1 MPQSLKLIFHFEV
14 IFIEQLSLK
23 GIYLKKKTRV
33 QCPCGFIFDKFND
46 CKAAIVTV
54 RSHFESV
61 HKDFL
66 PFGITDS
73 EVLLAF
79 LKQPSTCGKQKAALT
94 NFA

>member
-1 MPQSLKLIFHFEV
+1 
-14 IFIEQLSLK
+14 LK

-54 RSHFESV
+54 KSHFESV

-73 EVLLAF
+73 EVLAF
-79 LKQPSTCGKQKAALT
+79 LKQRSTCGKQEVALI
-94 NFA
+94 NFS

>member
-1 MPQSLKLIFHFEV
+1 LKEKI
-14 IFIEQLSLK
+14 
-23 GIYLKKKTRV
+23 RV

-46 CKAAIVTV
+46 YKAAIVAV
-54 RSHFESV
+54 RSHFESF

-73 EVLLAF
+73 EIMTF
-79 LKQPSTCGKQKAALT
+79 LRQRRTHGKQKVTLT